1 MTNDKVPLSLSDAAA
16 LLELLTT
23 DDAFRDAFQENPAL
37 ALARVSPEA
46 AAAAVECAMPGK
58 LASVDILVEARDRLI
73 EQFTKEA
80 MFSLPHCFIDG
91 SAGPKP

>member
-16 LLELLTT
+16 LLDLLTT
-23 DDAFRDAFQENPAL
+23 NEDFRAAFQANPAS
-37 ALARVSPEA
+37 ALAQVSSEA

-58 LASVDILVEARDRLI
+58 LAPIDVLVQAREQLM
-73 EQFTKEA
+73 EQFTKQA

-91 SAGPKP
+91 SVAPKP